1 MTSCWEIVTSLSF
14 FQFMANLEPSR
25 SQIPDAWSVK
35 LTFSLTITFYL
46 TKTGN
51 RTKKSLRQL
60 SHCSFEYIF
69 WNDIFPVS
77 SITLTP
83 APPFRE
89 LHHIL
94 PKWTKQM
101 NTKINSLFTS
111 YTTSSLPHFFEMLDN
126 PYSLNVLKSE
136 CSLMWDC
143 S

>member
-60 SHCSFEYIF
+60 SHCCFEYIF

-101 NTKINSLFTS
+101 NTKINSLLTS

-126 PYSLNVLKSE
+126 PYSHNVLKSE
-136 CSLMWDC
+136 CSLTWDC

>member
-46 TKTGN
+46 TKTEN

-60 SHCSFEYIF
+60 SHCCFEYIF

-101 NTKINSLFTS
+101 NTKINSLLTS
-111 YTTSSLPHFFEMLDN
+111 YTTSSLPHFFEMLDS

-136 CSLMWDC
+136 CSLTWDC

>member
-1 MTSCWEIVTSLSF
+1 MTSYWEIVISLSF
-14 FQFMANLEPSR
+14 FRFMANLEPSR

-46 TKTGN
+46 TKTEN

-60 SHCSFEYIF
+60 SHCCFEYIF

-83 APPFRE
+83 APSFRE

-94 PKWTKQM
+94 PKWAKQM
-101 NTKINSLFTS
+101 NTKINSLLTS

-136 CSLMWDC
+136 CSLTWDC